1 MKLNTQYRKVSD
13 WSSRVKS
20 DGLFD
25 TGHNSGSSKEAAKML
40 LKSIK
45 DRREKNDI
53 PKLLINRIKGV
64 LFPPYK

>member
-1 MKLNTQYRKVSD
+1 MKLNSQYRKGSD
-13 WSSRVKS
+13 WSSRVKN
-20 DGLFD
+20 DGLFA
-25 TGHNSGSSKEAAKML
+25 TGHNSGSSEEAAKML

-45 DRREKNDI
+45 EKREKNDI